1 MRSIETRIDVLVT
14 LKKSYGQ
21 EKNENKKNV
30 SVTRVHLHGV
40 RARSHNGREKNTFF
54 SRGRKKIIKK

>member
-1 MRSIETRIDVLVT
+1 MRSIETRIAVLVT

-21 EKNENKKNV
+21 RKKNENKRNG
-30 SVTRVHLHGV
+30 SVARVHLHGV

-54 SRGRKKIIKK
+54 PGDERK